1 LDGAEEMKCP
11 VCGRKLYP
19 DRPSCLYCDY
29 ERPLDDNVK
38 TLLKKRLVAKS
49 LGMEESAA
57 EEATTVGG
65 VCPACGRKMK
75 PEAKF
80 CPGCG
85 ARADAS
91 ATPVPAAGS
100 APPATKSAPSIDRI
114 DWKWSSS
121 HLFNKP
127 AEVKLS
133 IGNILWT
140 AGIFLALASTQ
151 LPFGVVPEERTMLG
165 LKPQW
170 PVPFPAELLIP
181 LIVIAA
187 MIPLSILNFVF
198 PGGIQGKFFRR
209 GFVIF
214 WLLFIF
220 LFLKGLYTGSSGTI
234 FAVIAVLAVSFAG
247 KRMRARLDLY
257 EPYSAA
263 ALLMCSVTFLISL
276 SLRNELLSK
285 AGAGVFSGGGFPA
298 LILALA
304 AIIAGSVFKAAELQE
319 AGTGRAR

>member
-1 LDGAEEMKCP
+1 MDGAEEMKCP

-38 TLLKKRLVAKS
+38 TLLKKRLVARS
-49 LGMEESAA
+49 LGMEDSEEEAA
-57 EEATTVGG
+57 EQLAA
-65 VCPACGRKMK
+65 CPSCGKRMK
-75 PEAKF
+75 TDAKF
-80 CPGCG
+80 CAGCG
-85 ARADAS
+85 ARADA
-91 ATPVPAAGS
+91 ANQPRPAA
-100 APPATKSAPSIDRI
+100 PPPIADRKSAPAIDRI

-121 HLFNKP
+121 ALFNRP

-133 IGNILWT
+133 IGNILWA

-165 LKPQW
+165 LKPEW

-181 LIVIAA
+181 LFAIGAL
-187 MIPLSILNFVF
+187 MPLSILNFIF
-198 PGGIQGKFFRR
+198 PGGIQGKPFRR

-220 LFLKGLYTGSSGTI
+220 LFLRGIYTGSSGMI
-234 FAVIAVLAVSFAG
+234 FAVIAVLAVSFAS
-247 KRMRARLDLY
+247 KRMRARLDVY

-263 ALLMCSVTFLISL
+263 ALLMCSVTLLITL
-276 SLRNELLSK
+276 SLRNELLAK
-285 AGAGVFSGGGFPA
+285 AGAGTFSGAGFPA
-298 LILALA
+298 LFVALA